1 MNVSHTFYLRPV
13 STGQNSGEGIES
25 LLLLEKGSIVA
36 GPVNDDPGSLCC
48 LTERNK
54 KSKIRKMI

>member
-36 GPVNDDPGSLCC
+36 GPVNDDPGLLCC

-54 KSKIRKMI
+54 KK